1 MRWMLWSPMM
11 QEMEERLVV
20 LDEMVDM
27 ISAGKLNVI
36 LSKPNQEF
44 SMEGDA
50 LEMEVREPEA
60 NNGKESK
67 HQYHAMQCND
77 LKQSC
82 EQSGTCF
89 LPNPFGKYAI
99 SGKPEW
105 RGGVSCGLGTEQGK
119 YYCIIYNMPCQTWQ
133 PSLSISPMIISNIY
147 KFYFQAN

>member
-1 MRWMLWSPMM
+1 M

-60 NNGKESK
+60 DNGMVSK
-67 HQYHAMQCND
+67 HKCNAMQ
-77 LKQSC
+77 
-82 EQSGTCF
+82 
-89 LPNPFGKYAI
+89 
-99 SGKPEW
+99 
-105 RGGVSCGLGTEQGK
+105 
-119 YYCIIYNMPCQTWQ
+119 
-133 PSLSISPMIISNIY
+133 
-147 KFYFQAN
+147 

>member
-1 MRWMLWSPMM
+1 M

-60 NNGKESK
+60 DNGKV
-67 HQYHAMQCND
+67 QVNINAMQ
-77 LKQSC
+77 
-82 EQSGTCF
+82 
-89 LPNPFGKYAI
+89 
-99 SGKPEW
+99 
-105 RGGVSCGLGTEQGK
+105 
-119 YYCIIYNMPCQTWQ
+119 
-133 PSLSISPMIISNIY
+133 
-147 KFYFQAN
+147 